1 MVDNLDKK
9 DGEKMKSFT
18 MRMPPSLI
26 EKAQDRA
33 GLIPLSAVIRTLIEM
48 WLRGEIDLKQ
58 AGEK

>member
-1 MVDNLDKK
+1 MVDDLKKK
-9 DGEKMKSFT
+9 DGEKMESFNL
-18 MRMPPSLI
+18 RMPPSLV
-26 EKAQDRA
+26 KSAKDKA

>member
-1 MVDNLDKK
+1 MADDINKK

-18 MRMPPSLI
+18 MRMPPSLV
-26 EKAQDRA
+26 KQAQDRA